1 MSYKLNKTDGTLLV
15 DLVDGQLDTTTTSI
29 GLIGKNYSGFGETLN
44 ENQIKM
50 LENFAST
57 SAPTVPLVGQLWYDK
72 TQGRIKVYDG
82 TSFRESGGPIV
93 ATSQPATLVSGDLWL
108 DSSKNQLYFYDGTDL
123 ELAGPIYSAQQG
135 KTGFETFTALDTQ
148 NNSKVIAK
156 LFVGGALN
164 GVWSNEEFT
173 PAVGYQIAGLTG
185 AIKKGFTPI
194 DATSTGTVFR
204 GVSNAALNLIN
215 SAGVEK
221 SAAQFLPADAPG
233 TTTGSLTVSN
243 SGGVTIGPAQNNIM
257 KIVGT
262 SFVSEN
268 QLSNHDWKVRVR
280 KPTGY
285 VDAIVVDTDVS
296 HVGLFKTAPQYTLH
310 VGGDAKIDGDLIIGG
325 TSLAVETTVLRVE
338 DKNIELAIQ
347 SDSSTGNNAAV
358 DGGGIILKSSDLD
371 KEFLWRNTEQAW
383 TSSENIDL
391 AATKGYKV
399 NGNEVLNETALGSTV
414 TSALGLTQ
422 VGTLSTLA
430 VDNITI
436 NNYAIS
442 TSGSGLQITSDGA
455 ISITNNQKITGLAEP
470 TTNTDA
476 ATKFYVDDSL
486 DNEPVIVPLD
496 ITGLSNAN
504 IATIIEDI
512 YSASTKKTGS
522 YAYVPTSSLTG
533 ATVSGIDVNSV
544 ASKSFIAV
552 DANGVQNQSVL
563 QDIAFSNASG
573 TVNASVARGLKRFKV
588 QAGSWVFDTDLGS
601 SGGLW

>member
-1 MSYKLNKTDGTLLV
+1 
-15 DLVDGQLDTTTTSI
+15 
-29 GLIGKNYSGFGETLN
+29 
-44 ENQIKM
+44 
-50 LENFAST
+50 
-57 SAPTVPLVGQLWYDK
+57 
-72 TQGRIKVYDG
+72 
-82 TSFRESGGPIV
+82 
-93 ATSQPATLVSGDLWL
+93 
-108 DSSKNQLYFYDGTDL
+108 
-123 ELAGPIYSAQQG
+123 
-135 KTGFETFTALDTQ
+135 
-148 NNSKVIAK
+148 
-156 LFVGGALN
+156 
-164 GVWSNEEFT
+164 
-173 PAVGYQIAGLTG
+173 LTG
-185 AIKKGFTPI
+185 TIKKGFTPI
-194 DATSTGTVFR
+194 DASSTGTVFR

-215 SAGVEK
+215 AAGVEK
-221 SAAQFLPADAPG
+221 SASQFLPADSNG
-233 TTTGSLTVSN
+233 TTTGALTVSN

-257 KIVGT
+257 KIIGT
-262 SFVSEN
+262 SFVTEN

-280 KPTGY
+280 QPTGY
-285 VDAIVVDTDVS
+285 LDAIVVDTSES
-296 HVGLFKTAPQYTLH
+296 HVGLFKTSPQYTLH

-391 AATKGYKV
+391 AVTKGYKV

-422 VGTLSTLA
+422 VGTLSTLS
-430 VDNITI
+430 VDNVTI

-442 TSGSGLQITSDGA
+442 TSGSGLQITSDGS
-455 ISITNNQKITGLAEP
+455 ITITNNQKITGLAEP

-512 YSASTKKTGS
+512 YPAATKKTGS
-522 YAYVPTSSLTG
+522 YAYVPTSTLTG
-533 ATVSGIDVNSV
+533 ATVSGIDVNTV

-552 DANGVQNQSVL
+552 DSNGVQNESVL

>member
-15 DLVDGQLDTTTTSI
+15 DLVDGQLDTTTSSI

-57 SAPTVPLVGQLWYDK
+57 SAPTVPLIGQLWYDK

-93 ATSQPATLVSGDLWL
+93 ATAQPATLVSGDLWL
-108 DSSKNQLYFYDGTDL
+108 DSLKNQLYFYDGTDL

-148 NNSKVIAK
+148 NNSKVVAK
-156 LFVGGALN
+156 LFIGGALN

-173 PAVGYQIAGLTG
+173 PAVGYTIAGLTG
-185 AIKKGFTPI
+185 TIKKGFTPI
-194 DATSTGTVFR
+194 DASSTGTVFR

-215 SAGVEK
+215 AAGVEK
-221 SAAQFLPADAPG
+221 SASQFLPADSNG
-233 TTTGSLTVSN
+233 TTTGALTVSN

-257 KIVGT
+257 KIIGT
-262 SFVSEN
+262 SFVTEN

-280 KPTGY
+280 QPTGY
-285 VDAIVVDTDVS
+285 LDAIVVDTSES
-296 HVGLFKTAPQYTLH
+296 HVGLFKTSPQYTLH

-391 AATKGYKV
+391 AVTKGYKV

-422 VGTLSTLA
+422 VGTLSTLS
-430 VDNITI
+430 VDNVTI

-442 TSGSGLQITSDGA
+442 TSGSGLQITSDGS
-455 ISITNNQKITGLAEP
+455 ITITNNQKITGLAEP

-512 YSASTKKTGS
+512 YPAATKKTGS
-522 YAYVPTSSLTG
+522 YAYVPTSTLTG
-533 ATVSGIDVNSV
+533 ATVSGIDINSV
-544 ASKSFIAV
+544 ANKSFIAV

-563 QDIAFSNASG
+563 QDVAFSAASG
-573 TVNASVARGLKRFKV
+573 TVSSSVTRGLKRFKV
-588 QAGSWVFDTDLGS
+588 QAGAWVFDTNLGS

>member
-1 MSYKLNKTDGTLLV
+1 
-15 DLVDGQLDTTTTSI
+15 
-29 GLIGKNYSGFGETLN
+29 
-44 ENQIKM
+44 
-50 LENFAST
+50 
-57 SAPTVPLVGQLWYDK
+57 
-72 TQGRIKVYDG
+72 
-82 TSFRESGGPIV
+82 
-93 ATSQPATLVSGDLWL
+93 
-108 DSSKNQLYFYDGTDL
+108 
-123 ELAGPIYSAQQG
+123 
-135 KTGFETFTALDTQ
+135 
-148 NNSKVIAK
+148 
-156 LFVGGALN
+156 
-164 GVWSNEEFT
+164 
-173 PAVGYQIAGLTG
+173 
-185 AIKKGFTPI
+185 
-194 DATSTGTVFR
+194 
-204 GVSNAALNLIN
+204 
-215 SAGVEK
+215 
-221 SAAQFLPADAPG
+221 
-233 TTTGSLTVSN
+233 
-243 SGGVTIGPAQNNIM
+243 M
-257 KIVGT
+257 KIIGT

-280 KPTGY
+280 QPTGY
-285 VDAIVVDTDVS
+285 LDAIVVDTSES
-296 HVGLFKTAPQYTLH
+296 HVGLFKTSPQYTLH

-391 AATKGYKV
+391 AVTKGYKV

-422 VGTLSTLA
+422 VGTLSTLS
-430 VDNITI
+430 VDNVTI

-442 TSGSGLQITSDGA
+442 TSGSGLQITSDGS
-455 ISITNNQKITGLAEP
+455 ITITNNQKITGLAEP

-512 YSASTKKTGS
+512 YPAATKKTGS
-522 YAYVPTSSLTG
+522 YAYVPTSTLTG
-533 ATVSGIDVNSV
+533 ATVSGIDVNTV

-552 DANGVQNQSVL
+552 DSNGVQNESVL

>member
-15 DLVDGQLDTTTTSI
+15 DLVDGSLDTTTTSI

-50 LENFAST
+50 LENFANT
-57 SAPTVPLVGQLWYDK
+57 SAPSVPLIGQLWYDK
-72 TQGRIKVYDG
+72 SQGRIKVYDG

-93 ATSQPATLVSGDLWL
+93 ATAQPSSLVAGDLWL
-108 DSSKNQLYFYDGTDL
+108 NSLTNQLYFYDGTDL
-123 ELAGPIYSAQQG
+123 ELAGPVYTAQQG

-148 NNSKVIAK
+148 NNSKVLIK
-156 LFVGGALN
+156 MYIGGTLM
-164 GVWSNEEFT
+164 GVWANEEFT
-173 PAVGYQIAGLTG
+173 PAVGYTISGITG
-185 AIKKGFTPI
+185 NIKKGFTPI
-194 DATSTGTVFR
+194 DSTSTGTVYR

-215 SAGVEK
+215 AQGVEK
-221 SAAQFLPADAPG
+221 SAAQFLPADASG
-233 TTTGSLTVSN
+233 TTTGALTISN
-243 SGGVTIGPAQNNIM
+243 SGGLTVGPAQNNIQ

-262 SFVSEN
+262 SYVSEN

-280 KPTGY
+280 KTTGY
-285 VDAIVVDTDVS
+285 VDAIVIDTDVS
-296 HVGLFKTAPQYTLH
+296 YMGIFKTTPTATLH
-310 VGGDAKIDGDLIIGG
+310 VGGDATIDGNLKVLGSTFNVDVGN
-325 TSLAVETTVLRVE
+325 LRVE

-347 SDSSTGNNAAV
+347 SDSSTGDNAAV

-371 KEFLWRNTEQAW
+371 KEFIWRNAEQAW

-391 AATKGYKV
+391 GATRGYKV
-399 NGNEVLNETALGSTV
+399 NGNTVLTETALGSSV
-414 TSALGLTQ
+414 TQALGLTQ
-422 VGTLSTLA
+422 VGTLSTLS
-430 VDNITI
+430 VDNVTI
-436 NNYAIS
+436 NNYAIT

-455 ISITNNQKITGLAEP
+455 ISITNNQKISGMANP
-470 TTNTDA
+470 TADQDA

-512 YSASTKKTGS
+512 YPAATKKTGS
-522 YAYVPTSSLTG
+522 YAYVPTSTLTG
-533 ATVSGIDVNSV
+533 ATVSGIDINTV